1 MINHSRTLLANVV
14 AGSLQDEL
22 EDYIDPTF
30 VPLRADQMPGWLVR
44 LREILLGKNPDRD
57 YLLYRVRDLLA
68 AVYSSG
74 NADFLEAYDPRVTHS
89 DGTDNL
95 QYHPQ
100 IEITQYA
107 GPTNSPD
114 IHIFGTYD
122 DADPQARIHYRFKMT
137 YEDFPDAF
145 TVRRI
150 TPGPLPTDDN
160 TWESTQRVPLRG
172 TGVTLYKDASPEMPL
187 GTGWN
192 IDIWLKPKKSLGTL
206 VQELEALG
214 DVSLAPLLST
224 AAESTSE
231 PLKSFRM
238 LWLNGKDTIRRITGI
253 ALAVIWHME
262 LLRRKRD
269 GNR

>member
-22 EDYIDPTF
+22 EDFIEPTF
-30 VPLRADQMPGWLVR
+30 VPLLPEQIPGWLTR

-74 NADFLEAYDPRVTHS
+74 NADYLAEYDPRITHT
-89 DGTDNL
+89 DGADNM

-100 IEITQYA
+100 LEITQYA
-107 GPTNSPD
+107 GPTNSPAV
-114 IHIFGTYD
+114 HIMGTYN
-122 DADPQARIHYRFKMT
+122 DADSQARIRYRFKMT
-137 YEDFPDAF
+137 YESSEETF

-150 TPGPLPTDDN
+150 VPGPTPFDN
-160 TWESTQRVPLRG
+160 TEWEPTQRIPLRG
-172 TGVTLYKDASPEMPL
+172 TGVDLRKDQTANAPI

-192 IDIWLKPKKSLGTL
+192 IDIWLKPQKSLGTL

-214 DVSLAPLLST
+214 DVSLAPLLAT
-224 AAESTSE
+224 PAESHTE
-231 PLKSFRM
+231 PLKTFRL
-238 LWLNGKDTIRRITGI
+238 LWQAGKDTTRRITGI
-253 ALAVIWHME
+253 TLAVIWHME